1 MKYTL
6 LATVIAG
13 LVGSAALAGSPE
25 PYIEEVYMPA
35 PQPVADWAGFYA
47 GGTGGIQSGT
57 ITPGFTF
64 DATTYGGFA
73 GYNMQS
79 GNLVYGVE
87 IAAQTGTIRLPPS
100 FDLDYVVDAKARIGY
115 SLGDA
120 LLYASGGYTTTDT
133 GLLGLTASGWN
144 AGAGLD
150 YAVTDKFFLGG
161 EYTYRNLPNTT
172 PGGFDYAS
180 HGGQLRAG
188 IRF

>member
-1 MKYTL
+1 
-6 LATVIAG
+6 
-13 LVGSAALAGSPE
+13 
-25 PYIEEVYMPA
+25 MPA

-100 FDLDYVVDAKARIGY
+100 FDLDYVVDAKAVSATGD
-115 SLGDA
+115 LGDA
-120 LLYASGGYTTTDT
+120 LLYASSYTTTDT

-150 YAVTDKFFLGG
+150 YAVTDQFFLGG
-161 EYTYRNLPNTT
+161 EYTCPSREHD
-172 PGGFDYAS
+172 PGRFDYAS
-180 HGGQLRAG
+180 RRQLRAG